1 VTALVV
7 AGGWMLGVAAG
18 QMVAINLWVALVSGC
33 AAGCVAAWR
42 SGAARL
48 VALGVAAALF
58 GVARISIADVSEGS
72 PAIQGLPADMTL
84 VGRVADAPMA
94 LGPRTSFPLDVV
106 RIVHRDGQAPIE
118 QTGPLRVLV
127 RGGPLGVEYGDLVEL
142 RARVSAPRSRP
153 GYPLSD
159 LLARRGIRYVAD
171 ATGGRVLEPAAPS
184 LIGWLYT
191 IRTGLERSLRSA
203 LPEPHASL
211 IAGILLGTRSG
222 VPPELRAALNA
233 TGTSHLVAV
242 SGFNVA
248 VVAGLIQLIAVRMF
262 GRPWSLLPMLGG
274 VWAYTLLVGAP
285 PSACRAAIMAS
296 LVLLAA
302 GVGRLPDSITSLVVG
317 GALLLAWDP
326 QLLFDVGFQLSML
339 ATAGLVLFTRPVSD
353 RLWFLPRSL
362 ADAVGVVLAV
372 ELVTLP
378 IAVGVFHTFSLVA
391 PLANL
396 LVGFTI
402 PWIMLVGG
410 LLAVL
415 GPLPG
420 IGELLAWLAWVL
432 VSYCLGAIRWAA
444 DLPGAVVAT
453 GRLSLGV
460 AVAWY
465 GSLLLWAVVGSPDV
479 RALLGGHLP
488 RRAVVVAATLIL
500 VPATVAVAAGP
511 RGSTVV
517 SLLDV
522 EGPTAFIRAGG
533 RTALVGSGQTA
544 SHLAASIAERL
555 DLWERGVDVA
565 ILTCD
570 GGRQRDA
577 MLETLQRY
585 PAQVLIAP
593 SATDL
598 NAAPHVLVGEPG
610 LRTELVPGVTIEVI
624 DVRAHEGETILD
636 LRILVGDVAIWLA
649 DVGPP
654 STRWKQAEPADR
666 GVVLRVPSWTT
677 AWERSAF
684 DVPWVTMILDTATQ
698 PVKTLEDGAPLLDL
712 RTHGAVDVVDDG
724 VTVRV
729 RTERCPND
737 RDCVVWSR

>member
-18 QMVAINLWVALVSGC
+18 QVVAINLWAALVSAC
-33 AAGCVAAWR
+33 AAGWVAAWR
-42 SGAARL
+42 PGAGRL
-48 VALGVAAALF
+48 IALGTTAALL
-58 GVARISIADVSEGS
+58 GVVRISIADVSEGP
-72 PAIQGLPADMTL
+72 PAIDGLPAEMTL

-94 LGPRTSFPLDVV
+94 LGPRTSFPLDLV
-106 RIVHRDGQAPIE
+106 RVANRDGRAAVE
-118 QTGPLRVLV
+118 QPVPLRVLV
-127 RGGPLGVEYGDLVEL
+127 RSGLLPVEYGDLVEL
-142 RARVSAPRSRP
+142 HARVSTPRSRP

-171 ATGGRVLEPAAPS
+171 ATRSRLLQPASPS

-191 IRTGLERSLRSA
+191 VRTGFERALRA
-203 LPEPHASL
+203 MLPEPHASL
-211 IAGILLGTRSG
+211 VAGILLGTRSG
-222 VPPELRAALNA
+222 VPPDLRAALNA

-285 PSACRAAIMAS
+285 PSACRAAIMAT
-296 LVLLAA
+296 LVLVAA
-302 GVGRLPDSITSLVVG
+302 AVGRLPDSITCLVVG

-339 ATAGLVLFTRPVSD
+339 ATAGLVLFTRPISD

-362 ADAVGVVLAV
+362 ADALGVVVAV
-372 ELVTLP
+372 QLVTLP
-378 IAVGVFHTFSLVA
+378 IAIGIFHTFSLVS

-396 LVGFTI
+396 LVGFAI

-432 VSYCLGAIRWAA
+432 VSYCLGVIRWAA

-453 GRLSLGV
+453 GRLSLSV
-460 AVAWY
+460 AVVWY
-465 GSLLLWAVVGSPDV
+465 GLLLLWAAVGSPDV
-479 RALLGGHLP
+479 RSLVGIHLP
-488 RRAVVVAATLIL
+488 RRALVIAATVIL

-511 RGSTVV
+511 RGSTVI

-522 EGPTAFIRAGG
+522 EGPTAFIRAGE
-533 RTALVGSGQTA
+533 RTALVGSGQTP
-544 SHLAASIAERL
+544 SQLAASVAQRL

-565 ILTCD
+565 ILTRD
-570 GGRQRDA
+570 GPRQRDA

-585 PAQVLIAP
+585 PAQIVIAP
-593 SATDL
+593 SASDL
-598 NAAPHVLVGEPG
+598 SAAPHVLVGEPG
-610 LRTELVPGVTIEVI
+610 LRTELAPGVTIEVV
-624 DVRAHEGETILD
+624 DARAHEGQMFLD
-636 LRILVGDVAIWLA
+636 VQILVGDVAIWLA

-654 STRWKQAEPADR
+654 SSRWKELEQADR
-666 GVVLRVPSWTT
+666 EVVLRVPSWTA

-737 RDCVVWSR
+737 RDCLVWSR